1 MNLVTSFISIIKSTG
16 LVAFATIFIYW
27 SIAAILKFAS
37 VPITSTVSYR
47 FGDDGNGNIQFPTI
61 SICLDSF
68 EQMIGKEWK

>member
-1 MNLVTSFISIIKSTG
+1 MKLLPNFVSIIKGTG

-27 SIAAILKFAS
+27 SVAAILKFAS

-61 SICLDSF
+61 SICLESF
-68 EQMIGKEWK
+68 EQMIGKKMK